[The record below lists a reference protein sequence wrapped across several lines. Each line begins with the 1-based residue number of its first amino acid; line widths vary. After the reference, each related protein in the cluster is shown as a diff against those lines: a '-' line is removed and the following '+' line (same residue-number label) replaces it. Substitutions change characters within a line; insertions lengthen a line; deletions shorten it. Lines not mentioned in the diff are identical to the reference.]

1 MQNLFSGFKSEL
13 AAIRKRIE
21 QDSEFDYELLISD
34 LLDSIDKKT
43 SDDNSRFYQE
53 IILYRLKEEYSEKE
67 PKKEELL
74 KLLSLWAI
82 SL

>member
-34 LLDSIDKKT
+34 LLDSIDQKT

-53 IILYRLKEEYSEKE
+53 IILYRLKEEYSKKE

>member
-74 KLLSLWAI
+74 RLLSLWAI

>member
-43 SDDNSRFYQE
+43 GDDNSRFYQE
-53 IILYRLKEEYSEKE
+53 IILYRLKEKYSDTE

>member
-13 AAIRKRIE
+13 AEIRKRIE

-34 LLDSIDKKT
+34 LSDSIDKKT
-43 SDDNSRFYQE
+43 SDDKSRFYQE
-53 IILYRLKEEYSEKE
+53 IILYRLTEEYSEKE

>member
-21 QDSEFDYELLISD
+21 QNSEFDYELLISD
-34 LLDSIDKKT
+34 LSDSIDQKT
-43 SDDNSRFYQE
+43 GDDNSRFYQE

-74 KLLSLWAI
+74 RLLSLWAI

>member
-21 QDSEFDYELLISD
+21 LSDDFDYKFLVAD
-34 LLDSIDKKT
+34 LADSIDKT
-43 SDDNSRFYQE
+43 TCSDNSSFYKE
-53 IILYRLKEEYSEKE
+53 IILYRLKEQYSDNE

-74 KLLSLWAI
+74 QLLSLWAI

>member
-34 LLDSIDKKT
+34 LSDSIDKKT
-43 SDDNSRFYQE
+43 GDDNSRFYQE

-74 KLLSLWAI
+74 RLLSLWAI

>member
-13 AAIRKRIE
+13 AELRKRIE
-21 QDSEFDYELLISD
+21 QDVEFDYELLISD
-34 LLDSIDKKT
+34 LSDSIDKR
-43 SDDNSRFYQE
+43 SIGDDSRFYRE
-53 IILYRLKEEYSEKE
+53 IILYRLKEKYSEKK

-74 KLLSLWAI
+74 QLLSLWAI